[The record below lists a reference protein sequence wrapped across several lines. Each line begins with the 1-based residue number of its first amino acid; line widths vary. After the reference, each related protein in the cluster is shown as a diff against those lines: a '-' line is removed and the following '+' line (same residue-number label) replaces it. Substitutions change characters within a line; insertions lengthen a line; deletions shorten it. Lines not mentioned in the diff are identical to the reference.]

1 MNLDR
6 ISGLWIGKS
15 LSTLEKLSISS
26 FIKNGHKYYLYV
38 YDDVDNIPDGTII
51 QDANEI
57 IIENDIFYS
66 QQSPSEYLKDVYDK
80 YSISEYSTVE
90 KNDKVMP
97 GSGFPDYFRFKVMN
111 KYGG

>member
-38 YDDVDNIPDGTII
+38 YDDVFLYRVTTTEEFQATELVDPTVTVSSFQPALEAHELGLIP
-51 QDANEI
+51 Q
-57 IIENDIFYS
+57 
-66 QQSPSEYLKDVYDK
+66 
-80 YSISEYSTVE
+80 
-90 KNDKVMP
+90 
-97 GSGFPDYFRFKVMN
+97 
-111 KYGG
+111 